1 MNGVLPFALTHVLPF
16 GDWLMVVVNGI
27 TTKEEVLAS
36 DDFALYEYDKCLR
49 GKKYPL
55 FVLSYVGARAAEM
68 PKYEIILGL
77 GQVEKEIQVEKA
89 RVIRDQNVP
98 L

>member
-1 MNGVLPFALTHVLPF
+1 LIVT
-16 GDWLMVVVNGI
+16 NGI

-36 DDFALYEYDKCLR
+36 DDLALYEYNKYLQ

-55 FVLSYVGARAAEM
+55 FVLSYIGARAAEM

-77 GQVEKEIQVEKA
+77 GQVGKEIQMEKA
-89 RVIRDQNVP
+89 RVLQDQSVP
-98 L
+98 V